1 MPAAVEDQRTLRSM
15 AMTRA
20 VLIAATP
27 RELQGK
33 KSFLGE
39 IKPGAVWRLPPPASQ
54 DERCGGAS
62 CHLLAGA
69 TS

>member
-1 MPAAVEDQRTLRSM
+1 MPAAVEDQRTLRSTV

-39 IKPGAVWRLPPPASQ
+39 IKPGAVWRLPPPAPPGAQ
-54 DERCGGAS
+54 DSRK
-62 CHLLAGA
+62 
-69 TS
+69 TSLEYVCT